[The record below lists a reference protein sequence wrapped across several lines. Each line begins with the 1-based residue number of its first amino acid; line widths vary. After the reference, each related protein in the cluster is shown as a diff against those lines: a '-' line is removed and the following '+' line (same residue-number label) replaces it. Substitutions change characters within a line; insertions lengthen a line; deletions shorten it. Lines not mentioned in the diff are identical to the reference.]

1 MKVCLEFQPQ
11 DGPDSVP
18 VWNRWTLED
27 LEKNKDVKYFSF
39 WMHKYSNAKLK
50 GFSFHRASCLRA
62 LFIQSQGYFST
73 EKNPIPC
80 HKTSAVCKD
89 LFWKASC
96 RHSAMHPKGF
106 ITFSWLTL
114 SKSSFCRLGGT
125 LQSEKAFCTLVWRA
139 KFLQSQQRAWI
150 FTFNFIEL

>member
-96 RHSAMHPKGF
+96 RHSAMHPQRIYYLQLADSQQILLLSSRWHSAVWKGF
-106 ITFSWLTL
+106 LHISVESKFSAITAESL
-114 SKSSFCRLGGT
+114 
-125 LQSEKAFCTLVWRA
+125 
-139 KFLQSQQRAWI
+139 
-150 FTFNFIEL
+150 ELYF